1 MPGKAQSHRLRAGR
15 HSEAGRIYHIRMTC
29 HNRHS
34 HFNTL
39 WKGRCVVRAFQASSD
54 LAETVCYTVMP
65 DHVHWV
71 LRLKSDA
78 TLSAAVRKAKGIT
91 TLNWRAL
98 TACDGMLWQSGFY
111 DRALRNDDDLVTL
124 CRYVVANPLRAGLV
138 RSVRDYSLWDAVWI

>member
-1 MPGKAQSHRLRAGR
+1 
-15 HSEAGRIYHIRMTC
+15 
-29 HNRHS
+29 
-34 HFNTL
+34 
-39 WKGRCVVRAFQASSD
+39 
-54 LAETVCYTVMP
+54 MP